1 MNLFNTIKDQVLVL
15 DVINEYTS
23 LKKAGSSYWK
33 GKCPFHN
40 EKTGS
45 FTVSPDKGIFYCFG
59 CHVTGDVIAF
69 IAQIE
74 HISQFEAAKHL
85 IDRYHLDVP
94 EEALHQAVPTS
105 TPQEKNNYF
114 ELCQAVATW
123 CSHQLS
129 KQKNALDYLHNRGID
144 QSMISTFTIGYF
156 PGGNANIKQLLEQAA
171 LHKAVMQDLIHAGI
185 LFEGKQGLFSPFEQ
199 RIIFPIYDH
208 LGRCC
213 GFGGRVFLPDDERPK
228 YYNSKENEFFQKGTL
243 LFGLDKAK
251 KNIQTKN
258 CVILVEGYTDCI
270 FMHKYGY
277 TNTVATLGTACTV
290 EHLKQLQR
298 YAHELIAMYD
308 GDQAGQKAMLRL
320 AELCWNVDVEIQVLA
335 LPDKEDPASYLQKH
349 GSIDLSSGALQDI
362 FSFFL
367 EALTDNYAHQNL
379 KEKMHATSLVVEL
392 IQKLNDPLKKDI
404 LLLQASE
411 KLQIPLEILRKRY
424 NKNKGIIVDSNGD
437 ISPIIAEIATIP
449 VLEQRLF
456 SAILHN
462 NALIETYDIKS
473 LLPTMQDPLRKILEN
488 IVDLSAP
495 QQSVEK
501 LVTIL
506 SAEDQALVNH
516 IVCAYPPEQDTG
528 GFEQILEQFHKKHW
542 KSIILH
548 IKMKLVQAQKTND
561 KEESAR
567 LISQFQSLKEKFLKY
582 GRLH

>member
-1 MNLFNTIKDQVLVL
+1 M
-15 DVINEYTS
+15 
-23 LKKAGSSYWK
+23 
-33 GKCPFHN
+33 
-40 EKTGS
+40 
-45 FTVSPDKGIFYCFG
+45 
-59 CHVTGDVIAF
+59 
-69 IAQIE
+69 
-74 HISQFEAAKHL
+74 
-85 IDRYHLDVP
+85 
-94 EEALHQAVPTS
+94 
-105 TPQEKNNYF
+105 
-114 ELCQAVATW
+114 
-123 CSHQLS
+123 QLA

-156 PGGNANIKQLLEQAA
+156 PSGNANIKQLLEQAA
-171 LHKAVMQDLIHAGI
+171 LAKAVMQDLIHAGI

-228 YYNSKENEFFQKGTL
+228 YYNSKENEFFQKGHL

-258 CVILVEGYTDCI
+258 SVILVEGYTDCI

-277 TNTVATLGTACTV
+277 TNTVATLGTACTID
-290 EHLKQLQR
+290 HLKHLQR

-320 AELCWNVDVEIQVLA
+320 AELCWNVDVEIKVLA
-335 LPDKEDPASYLQKH
+335 LPDKEDPASYLQKN
-349 GSIDLSSGALQDI
+349 GSINLSSGSLQDI
-362 FSFFL
+362 FGFFL

-392 IQKLNDPLKKDI
+392 IQKLQDPLKKDI

-424 NKNKGIIVDSNGD
+424 NKDKGIIVDTD
-437 ISPIIAEIATIP
+437 TQISPIISEIATIP

-456 SAILHN
+456 SSILHN
-462 NALIETYDIKS
+462 NALIEKYDIKN
-473 LLPTMQDPLRKILEN
+473 LIPTMQDPLKRILEN
-488 IVDLSAP
+488 IINHSAP
-495 QQSVEK
+495 VESVEK

-506 SAEDQALVNH
+506 SDQDQAVVNH
-516 IVCAYPPEQDTG
+516 ILCAYPPEQDTG